1 MLMPIERGVMMKQ
14 FEHHISRLGA
24 ALIALIAFGAFAS
37 ASAFAEGPEI
47 TPAPTEAKPLSFTAT
62 GGAAILQGTQTSDK
76 LECTAIEAT
85 GKFTTQDKGT
95 GTVKCSGV
103 KNELGKCTS
112 PGQASGV
119 ILLEGEVQLVD
130 VLPTSTLDLGLL
142 IKPHQDAPKQTE
154 DLSFICGGVATI
166 KVLGSFIGVFDTS
179 TGSLLTSPSSFT
191 SATEYKVLFK
201 ASAQGKQEILTC
213 MLLKATCL
221 NSEGKEINFHLECDF
236 GLGHEL
242 CALVADWILKFG
254 ASGTLTF

>member
-1 MLMPIERGVMMKQ
+1 MQRIKL
-14 FEHHISRLGA
+14 LGL
-24 ALIALIAFGAFAS
+24 ALIALVAFGAIAS

-47 TPAPTEAKPLSFTAT
+47 TPTPTAEKPLSFTAK
-62 GGAAILQGTQTSDK
+62 GGEATLQGTSSANQVK
-76 LECTAIEAT
+76 CLENETA

-95 GTVKCSGV
+95 GTVKFIDCRS
-103 KNELGKCTS
+103 ELGKCTS
-112 PGQASGV
+112 TGQSSGV
-119 ILLEGEVQLVD
+119 ILTEGEVQLVD

-142 IKPHQDAPKQTE
+142 IKPHADSPKQTE
-154 DLSFICGGVATI
+154 YLSFVCGGTATI
-166 KVLGSFIGVFDTS
+166 IILGSVIGVFDTS

-201 ASAQGKQEILTC
+201 QSAQGKQEILTC

-221 NSEGKEINFHLECDF
+221 NSEGKEINFHLESDF

-242 CALVADWILKFG
+242 AAEIADGVLKFG